1 MTEAFKVLSRQA
13 TDESIPFENG
23 MGTQNK
29 LDNTELLFDYVDIT
43 TELPALDDTIVRES
57 FTVVDG
63 KAYLAG
69 DKLKTSW
76 NNWGQLQF
84 KLDQYPVKG
93 RTFKA
98 VLKELLEYQFD
109 KHHEKHLD
117 DKWSL
122 VYGRLLLG
130 KHPRVKFLF
139 RGETIIGVFKEKTK
153 VSKTIRWYENA
164 IYKGKAVSFNKAHKT
179 VDFRK
184 EVRNDVYDSLH
195 PEFTKEAELEEIIG
209 FIDSIK
215 GRKLSSEEQELI
227 NALASSV
234 NTLSTTV

>member
-1 MTEAFKVLSRQA
+1 M
-13 TDESIPFENG
+13 
-23 MGTQNK
+23 
-29 LDNTELLFDYVDIT
+29 
-43 TELPALDDTIVRES
+43 
-57 FTVVDG
+57 
-63 KAYLAG
+63 
-69 DKLKTSW
+69 
-76 NNWGQLQF
+76 
-84 KLDQYPVKG
+84 
-93 RTFKA
+93 
-98 VLKELLEYQFD
+98 
-109 KHHEKHLD
+109 
-117 DKWSL
+117 
-122 VYGRLLLG
+122 
-130 KHPRVKFLF
+130 
-139 RGETIIGVFKEKTK
+139 FKEKTK
-153 VSKTIRWYENA
+153 VSKTIKWYENA